1 MIRVL
6 FFGSVR
12 SRLGVDAIELPAAEA
27 GDTAQELR
35 DRLAARGGAWADVLG
50 EDERLLVAINQ
61 QVTGAHS
68 TIEDGDEIA
77 FMPPVTGG

>member
-1 MIRVL
+1 MIQVL

-12 SRLGVDAIELPAAEA
+12 SRLGVDAIELSVHEA
-27 GDTAQELR
+27 GETAQELR

-50 EDERLLVAINQ
+50 EDERVLVAINQ
-61 QVTGAHS
+61 QVTGAQS